1 MWRVFPYF
9 QFWNRYKERVVH
21 LKVAMWGHFWKHLSM
36 AIQIYYLNERNSAGY
51 QKVRFGA
58 MGWVSSYFQ
67 IYHILKILRCKR
79 VKSTS
84 YVVTYVSWLVGE
96 TYRIDLLQT
105 KYLSWLLNTLPNFF
119 HLDMTW
125 LEYMY
130 CWSIAFCK
138 QRFTNNDGICKR
150 NTIRILNI

>member
-1 MWRVFPYF
+1 MMFMTIWL
-9 QFWNRYKERVVH
+9 NR
-21 LKVAMWGHFWKHLSM
+21 M
-36 AIQIYYLNERNSAGY
+36 
-51 QKVRFGA
+51 
-58 MGWVSSYFQ
+58 
-67 IYHILKILRCKR
+67 
-79 VKSTS
+79 
-84 YVVTYVSWLVGE
+84 VGE

-150 NTIRILNI
+150 NTSIVLFSHIRIFKISGSTDMFCRGCSSECNVKDVLMNQIWIDYSEKFPSHPNWNHPLPLQVQALISWLKEDRIEGE